1 MKSRQHFWQFAVWQ
15 FVRYVKMS
23 LSSKYLFTG
32 SEKNSRNWMGIP
44 DLTRDFSVTT
54 TDFKI
59 TQVINETFPLTL
71 CLFPPFKLIIF
82 FLWLPLFFFLFF
94 RSRIILI
101 LHLSNCCNF
110 SASSLTT
117 GHIRTSTANRDAYH
131 SEFPAPSASLV
142 QNKPVIVHWSA
153 SHANWFTIYLS
164 VVKANTTTNNIC
176 NNLELTSLT

>member
-15 FVRYVKMS
+15 FVRYVKWVN
-23 LSSKYLFTG
+23 LQNIYLQVQK
-32 SEKNSRNWMGIP
+32 KNSRKWMGIP

-82 FLWLPLFFFLFF
+82 FLWLPLFFLFF

-110 SASSLTT
+110 SASSLPT

-131 SEFPAPSASLV
+131 SEFPAPSPSLV
-142 QNKPVIVHWSA
+142 QNKPVIVHRSA
-153 SHANWFTIYLS
+153 SHENWFTIYLS

-176 NNLELTSLT
+176 NNLQLTPLT